1 MNERKLNDVAVIGLG
16 VMGSSLARNFASRG
30 FSVGGFDLDVEGA
43 RAMAAKYPEAKL
55 DIASSAEELLGRLE
69 RPRRIV
75 LLVNAGRAVDAVLDS
90 LDPLL
95 EQDDIVVDGG
105 NSLFRDT
112 DRRDARAQERPW
124 RFVGMGVSGGAE
136 GALLGPA
143 MMPGGDAEAWERL
156 KPVLESIAARSDSG
170 PCVGYCGR
178 ASAGHFVKMVHNGIE
193 YGDMQLV
200 AEASVLLRRGLGKSA
215 AEVGEIFAAW
225 NEGEL
230 ESFLVEITAN
240 ILRTP
245 DPKQASAPLVDAI
258 LDKAGQKG
266 TGRWTVLTAIE
277 LGVPVPTIAAAVDAR
292 ALSSFKALRVE
303 AEAAYAPSQG
313 ELADLSVDDIGRALY
328 ASKIASYTQGFQLLE
343 AASAEFDFGTD
354 LGEVARIWTAGCII
368 RARFLDRIREVYAGD
383 SPALLALAPSFVTD
397 LGARV
402 PAWRKVVS
410 RATSAGFAV
419 PGFAASLSWFDTLT
433 TAHGS
438 ANLIQAQRD
447 YFGSHTYRRLDDPDT
462 VVHTDWP
469 RFD

>member
-1 MNERKLNDVAVIGLG
+1 MNEQKLNDVAVIGLG

-30 FSVGGFDLDVEGA
+30 LSVGGFDLDVEGA
-43 RAMAAKYPEAKL
+43 RAMAAKHPEAKL
-55 DIASSAEELLGRLE
+55 DIAASAEELVARLE

-95 EQDDIVVDGG
+95 EEDDIVVDGG

-143 MMPGGDAEAWERL
+143 MMPGGDAEAWARL
-156 KPVLESIAARSDSG
+156 KPVLESIAARSHAG

-193 YGDMQLV
+193 YGDMQLI

-215 AEVGEIFAAW
+215 EEVGDIFAAW

-240 ILRTP
+240 IFRTP
-245 DPKQASAPLVDAI
+245 DPEDARAPLVDAI

-266 TGRWTVLTAIE
+266 TGRWTVLAAIE

-303 AEAAYAPSQG
+303 AEAAYTPSRG
-313 ELADLSVDDIGRALY
+313 ELRDLSVEDIGRALY

-383 SPALLALAPSFVTD
+383 PPALLALAPSFVAD

-402 PAWRKVVS
+402 PAWRNVVS
-410 RATSAGFAV
+410 GATSAGFPV

-433 TAHGS
+433 TASGS

-447 YFGSHTYRRLDDPDT
+447 YFGSHTYRRLGDPDT